1 MAASLIAEKC
11 GWNLERISRA
21 VELVLDALIRGSVPK
36 ADVEN
41 LALVELFQCSDNSC
55 VPALDK
61 DSVREIILTYKDT
74 LGSYIEKLVGKND
87 MNTLLGLL
95 QMLYDLSIE
104 GVSKIV
110 DDKVPRAYSGDK
122 LLFAQINEILASMLY
137 ADLEYDRAAER
148 FDIAANYYREAGQ
161 EDRAL
166 FMEAF
171 RNIVKAEK
179 LKEEASRLHEDNK
192 HSEEEELIKQA
203 SRLYA
208 ESSTLFRKCSATISE
223 ALVNAILSKCDA
235 YEVLANYYFTHGQVD
250 EAEKYYNLCMSE
262 LRLEYVG
269 LSEEHRKLIE
279 LKERTCRAF
288 ARLCR
293 AIIEQKME
301 LYEEAGDEFREL
313 VKEGYV
319 EDVMVELAAI
329 AYKGAIDTA
338 ENLDDI
344 LRVYPKYIEL
354 VSLYTDRRIREKYGD
369 FLNFLKEL
377 RVRPLASISK
387 DIRIDEYALKMYI
400 AYKILI
406 DVARQLNV
414 NTSIVPEVLTLVAG
428 LGLDPL
434 TVSGAELR
442 MEVARTSLEIDTA
455 KLDLIC
461 KLLDEYHKKVMEL
474 LFS

>member
-1 MAASLIAEKC
+1 
-11 GWNLERISRA
+11 
-21 VELVLDALIRGSVPK
+21 
-36 ADVEN
+36 
-41 LALVELFQCSDNSC
+41 
-55 VPALDK
+55 
-61 DSVREIILTYKDT
+61 
-74 LGSYIEKLVGKND
+74 
-87 MNTLLGLL
+87 
-95 QMLYDLSIE
+95 
-104 GVSKIV
+104 
-110 DDKVPRAYSGDK
+110 
-122 LLFAQINEILASMLY
+122 
-137 ADLEYDRAAER
+137 
-148 FDIAANYYREAGQ
+148 
-161 EDRAL
+161 
-166 FMEAF
+166 
-171 RNIVKAEK
+171 
-179 LKEEASRLHEDNK
+179 
-192 HSEEEELIKQA
+192 
-203 SRLYA
+203 
-208 ESSTLFRKCSATISE
+208 
-223 ALVNAILSKCDA
+223 
-235 YEVLANYYFTHGQVD
+235 
-250 EAEKYYNLCMSE
+250 
-262 LRLEYVG
+262 
-269 LSEEHRKLIE
+269 
-279 LKERTCRAF
+279 
-288 ARLCR
+288 
-293 AIIEQKME
+293 ME